1 MNQIKVL
8 LVDDQTLFVESL
20 RTVLKARAEDVEVVG
35 VAADG
40 REAIELVAREGPD
53 IVLMDIRM
61 ANMNGVES
69 TRIIKEKY
77 PLTRVL
83 MLTTVDEDEYIV
95 EALRLGAAGY
105 LLKDISASELIA
117 ALRAVFEGGVMI
129 SPKMVAKL
137 VENHFN
143 PIQTR
148 KFSPPWL
155 SELSGRERQIL
166 SLMIQGLENKDIAKQ
181 LYLGEQTIRNYASL
195 IYSKMGVSDRIQA
208 IRIAL
213 EAGFDKDQPVI

>member
-1 MNQIKVL
+1 MSQIKVL

-20 RTVLKARAEDVEVVG
+20 RTVLKSRAEDVEVVG

-40 REAIELVAREGPD
+40 REAIELVAREAPD

-143 PIQTR
+143 PMPPR
-148 KFSPPWL
+148 NFAPPWL

-213 EAGFDKDQPVI
+213 EAGFDKDQQVI